1 MINDINSS
9 KTYIMME
16 FILYYSLLMFMY
28 DVNPFNYHS
37 GTLKYVFWPF
47 FTIIVAPWDEIII
60 EIIGGGSVV

>member
-1 MINDINSS
+1 
-9 KTYIMME
+9 ME
-16 FILYYSLLMFMY
+16 LILYYDRLMFMY